1 MPFLRHCSLVISPH
15 WADPT
20 ISPRVGDFPSLRFCA
35 DCSGVC
41 PSASNQKCHVQ
52 TSSNSPNSILL
63 LVNKMFFF
71 IEIPS
76 FVGSYLGQLPQKVVP
91 RFASLLGDEW
101 GHHIDKCKLSRRF
114 AFLVILI
121 MLIIIP
127 HVFHIFQYTI
137 SIIIQGCW
145 LNHVKPT

>member
-1 MPFLRHCSLVISPH
+1 MIKSNFTIVYLCYLLPMPFLRHCSLVISPH

-41 PSASNQKCHVQ
+41 PSASNQKCHV
-52 TSSNSPNSILL
+52 
-63 LVNKMFFF
+63 

>member
-41 PSASNQKCHVQ
+41 PSASSQKCHVQ

-63 LVNKMFFF
+63 LVKKLFFF
-71 IEIPS
+71 IEVPS

-114 AFLVILI
+114 PFLDDFDHAYHYPTCVS
-121 MLIIIP
+121 
-127 HVFHIFQYTI
+127 YI
-137 SIIIQGCW
+137 SIHNLHHHPG
-145 LNHVKPT
+145 LLVKPC